1 MGPDDMDTLALDLEM
16 LGFADLRIFKT
27 KQGWQVNVRT
37 PQDAWIVGIDEDF
50 CRAVEHLWR
59 QVNRVSR

>member
-1 MGPDDMDTLALDLEM
+1 M
-16 LGFADLRIFKT
+16 
-27 KQGWQVNVRT
+27 NVRT

-59 QVNRVSR
+59 QVNRTSR